1 MVRTDDIKS
10 ENCQKQKN
18 KNKNNTSYHYK
29 EKYHYKDTVET
40 IVDSMKPSIYTDPG
54 VALYQNDIDR
64 CQYDTETND
73 GIISFGMSWEELLYG
88 TPNIAYIHPQLLQR
102 YHDFQN
108 KLKKECEK
116 ATNNHEHDIKCKR
129 LLEMKYINDF
139 NILIETKRPKIW
151 NKKILILPQNVGNW
165 HWNLYIVFNPSHI
178 LIDVNR
184 PKGEK

>member
-73 GIISFGMSWEELLYG
+73 GIISFGMSWE
-88 TPNIAYIHPQLLQR
+88 
-102 YHDFQN
+102 
-108 KLKKECEK
+108 
-116 ATNNHEHDIKCKR
+116 
-129 LLEMKYINDF
+129 
-139 NILIETKRPKIW
+139 
-151 NKKILILPQNVGNW
+151 
-165 HWNLYIVFNPSHI
+165 
-178 LIDVNR
+178 
-184 PKGEK
+184 